1 MNQPNNPTLY
11 PIIFEPVLKS
21 AIWGGSNLEKF
32 GRAIPPEGV
41 AESWEIAAHPNGSSI
56 VANGAHTGKNLAE
69 LTNELGVA
77 LIGSN
82 AAWAV
87 ERGKF
92 PLLVKLLDANRSLS
106 VQVHPKDSYALAH
119 EGNELGKTE
128 MWVVL
133 DAKPGAQIILGVKHG
148 TTPGQFRAGIEQGYL
163 EPYLHYLDVKA
174 GDHVCVPSGSLHA
187 ILDGIVIAEIQQ
199 NSDTTYR
206 VYDWNR
212 VDSHGNAREL
222 HIDKA
227 MDVIN
232 FEQVEPSLPTAQIK
246 QHQPGIQ
253 STVLCENEYFCTERL
268 QVTAGS
274 KISGTCDGSSL
285 EVWGVIEGS
294 ININSLD
301 LSAVSFCLL
310 PAALGAYELIANTN
324 TTLLRTTIPATVDAN
339 SSCCKE

>member
-1 MNQPNNPTLY
+1 LKKTKGNLRMKQPNNPTLY
-11 PIIFEPVLKS
+11 PITFKPVLKS
-21 AIWGGSNLEKF
+21 AIWGGHNLEKF
-32 GRAIPPEGV
+32 GRTIPAEGI

-56 VANGAHTGKNLAE
+56 VDNGIHAGKNLAE
-69 LTNELGVA
+69 LTNEMGAA
-77 LIGSN
+77 LIGTN
-82 AAWAV
+82 AAWALA
-87 ERGKF
+87 RGKF

-106 VQVHPKDSYALAH
+106 VQVHPKDPYALAH
-119 EGNELGKTE
+119 EGHELGKTE

-148 TTPGQFRAGIEQGYL
+148 TTPDKFRAGIEQGHL
-163 EPYLHYLDVKA
+163 EPYLHYLDVKP

-212 VDSHGNAREL
+212 VDSNGKAREL

-232 FEQVEPSLPTAQIK
+232 FEQVEPSLPTAQIH
-246 QHQPGIQ
+246 QRQPGLQ
-253 STVLCENEYFCTERL
+253 AAVLCKNEYFFTERIY
-268 QVTAGS
+268 TEAGS
-274 KISGTCDGSSL
+274 KITGVCDGSSL
-285 EVWGVIEGS
+285 EIWGVMDGS
-294 ININSLD
+294 VNINGLD

-310 PAALGAYELIANTN
+310 PAALGSYDLVANTQ
-324 TTLLRTTIPATVDAN
+324 TTLLRTTIPIL
-339 SSCCKE
+339 